1 LGENIARQIAAHTKI
16 AMSFGSSNRKPLSG
30 RHRNLL
36 VLAVI
41 LLFIGAVNYW
51 LFQPYIA
58 LFPKGT
64 QPVIV
69 LVRDSFTAR
78 FLAGYFPDILW
89 CCALV
94 LATVVLSERKHLHL
108 RGRLLILLLP
118 FATEIAQSAGIINGV
133 FDWFDIA
140 VYGAVEAVS
149 VILFPTLLSARYE
162 K

>member
-1 LGENIARQIAAHTKI
+1 
-16 AMSFGSSNRKPLSG
+16 MSSKFFNKRTLSA

-36 VLAVI
+36 VLAVM

-51 LFQPYIA
+51 LFQPRIA
-58 LFPKGT
+58 LLPAGA

-69 LVRDSFTAR
+69 LGRGSFAAR
-78 FLAGYFPDILW
+78 LLVGYVPDILW
-89 CCALV
+89 CSALV
-94 LATVVLSERKHLHL
+94 LVTVVLSERKHLHL

-149 VILFPTLLSARYE
+149 VILFPTLLPARYE
-162 K
+162 N

>member
-1 LGENIARQIAAHTKI
+1 MSCKPLHT
-16 AMSFGSSNRKPLSG
+16 KPLSA
-30 RHRNLL
+30 RHVGLL
-36 VLAVI
+36 VLAGM
-41 LLFIGAVNYW
+41 LLFIGAINYW
-51 LFQPYIA
+51 LFQPHIV

-69 LVRDSFTAR
+69 LNRDSFAAG
-78 FLAGYFPDILW
+78 FLSGYLPDILW

-94 LATVVLSERKHLHL
+94 LVTVVLSERKHLHL
-108 RGRLLILLLP
+108 RGRLLILFLP